1 MSLYSF
7 VHLLFT
13 YNLGTVKYDNIIES
27 PSEDPGSTIK
37 FRKCGKLDAIKEI
50 APHIISPLSKRQHYV
65 NFI

>member
-1 MSLYSF
+1 MKHKM
-7 VHLLFT
+7 V
-13 YNLGTVKYDNIIES
+13 IES

-65 NFI
+65 KFI